1 MNFLLE
7 KFMLKK
13 LDSEDRK
20 FISPHFP
27 GGVVSPSELRRIADI
42 CEKFPESRIKL
53 TAEIVI
59 GGIKE
64 ETRNE
69 EFRRMLGLA
78 TASVA
83 GFCIRPV
90 KICAGGYTCNNNLQ
104 DSFSLGMKLDEK
116 FSGKKLPF
124 KMIISVSGCGRC
136 CSEPLV
142 KDIGIVA
149 SRKGYSLYV
158 GGAAGGKPRIAI
170 MLANNLNES
179 GVMEALEKIIGI
191 YEKMGKA
198 AERLG
203 RFIERIGFVEFK
215 EKICAGYKQDGNS
228 HFMTMWSP

>member
-1 MNFLLE
+1 MNFLVE

-27 GGVVSPSELRRIADI
+27 GGVVSPSELRRIADV

-69 EFRRMLGLA
+69 EFRLALGLP

-90 KICAGGYTCNNNLQ
+90 KICAGGYACNNNLQ

-116 FSGKKLPF
+116 FSGKKLFF

-149 SRKGYSLYV
+149 SRKGYSIHV
-158 GGAAGGKPRIAI
+158 GGAAGGRPRIAA
-170 MLANNLNES
+170 MLAENLNEAK
-179 GVMEALEKIIGI
+179 VMEVVEKIISL
-191 YEKMGKA
+191 YEKNGKT

-203 RFIERIGFVEFK
+203 RFIERIGFKEFK
-215 EKICAGYKQDGNS
+215 ESI
-228 HFMTMWSP
+228 

>member
-1 MNFLLE
+1 MNFLAE
-7 KFMLKK
+7 KLVLKK
-13 LDSEDRK
+13 LDREDKK
-20 FISPHFP
+20 FIAPHFP
-27 GGVVSPSELRRIADI
+27 GGVVTPSELRLIASV
-42 CEKFPESRIKL
+42 CEKFPESKIKL
-53 TAEIVI
+53 TGEIVI

-64 ETRNE
+64 EGRNE
-69 EFRRMLGLA
+69 ELRRMLGLP

-104 DSFSLGMKLDEK
+104 DSFSLGLKLDEK

-124 KMIISVSGCGRC
+124 KMIISVAGCPRC

-142 KDIGIVA
+142 KDVGMVA

-158 GGAAGGKPRIAI
+158 GGAAGGRPRIAI
-170 MLANNLNES
+170 MLADNLNET
-179 GVMEALEKIIGI
+179 GVMEALGKIISI

-203 RFIERIGFVEFK
+203 RFIERIGFEKFK
-215 EKICAGYKQDGNS
+215 ESAQILS
-228 HFMTMWSP
+228 T